1 MGKNLEAC
9 GCQINSPEVTNFA
22 ALYRLADRRP
32 THYHSYIDSLDALE
46 TLSERTM
53 IYVST
58 YRWSCF
64 FSILAILALLS
75 SGCKPTN
82 TIKIAS
88 SGVTALSNSTA
99 NASGPSKNSDKPD
112 SVNNNVVVTGDLN
125 AVDWQAHV
133 GNQVVIK
140 GELVIVDTYDLARRG
155 QIKVARSRLHVPTS
169 QVDPNDADPNENN
182 FEGHSNVAKVTEAQ
196 KINDG
201 ASITIDDDTSEQNVF
216 PLPLFPELGK
226 KHPTVRLG
234 SIVHVVSGRLTK
246 QKNSWVIQSDKPLQW
261 SPQQRPERPDLGD
274 ADITIAS
281 FNVLNYF
288 TTIDDGQNDARGAD
302 SKSELSRQEAKITA
316 AIQGLQADVIGLM
329 ELENNIDAEERLIIA
344 LNKKLG
350 KNVYK
355 GCGIPK
361 GFDESPG
368 GDDSIRVGI
377 IYRADRVSPV
387 GEVSIVDDEAF
398 SIARTPV
405 VQTFVSTQG
414 GSPFTVIVNHFKSK
428 GGASN
433 ANAANKDKGDG
444 QAAYNAARR
453 AQSLAICNYIKLN
466 HQNNEQDRVL
476 VIGDLNAYQQEDPID
491 ALRANGLVD
500 LHDRERQSAPSESVG
515 NEYTFVYYAQSGS
528 LDHAFATASLVADVT
543 GASIWHINADEPR
556 FLDYNQEFNPK
567 ALYSADPYRSS
578 DHDPVLIGI
587 RK

>member
-1 MGKNLEAC
+1 MFHV
-9 GCQINSPEVTNFA
+9 SPFRLHCLFP
-22 ALYRLADRRP
+22 AL
-32 THYHSYIDSLDALE
+32 
-46 TLSERTM
+46 M
-53 IYVST
+53 IS
-58 YRWSCF
+58 
-64 FSILAILALLS
+64 ALLLL
-75 SGCKPTN
+75 GCKPETAIDL
-82 TIKIAS
+82 TSAGDAAS
-88 SGVTALSNSTA
+88 TSLTA
-99 NASGPSKNSDKPD
+99 NAAGKTKKSGRPESDND
-112 SVNNNVVVTGDLN
+112 NNVVITVGLN
-125 AVDWQAHV
+125 AIDWQSHV
-133 GNQVVIK
+133 GKQVVIE
-140 GELVIVDTYDLARRG
+140 GDLVIVDTYDLARRG
-155 QIKVARSRLHVPTS
+155 QIKVARSRLHVPTT
-169 QVDPNDADPNENN
+169 QVDPNDANPDETS
-182 FEGHSNVAKVTEAQ
+182 FEGGSNVAKVTEAQ
-196 KINDG
+196 KQNDG
-201 ASITIDDDTSEQNVF
+201 ASIIIDDGTAEQNVF

-226 KHPTVRLG
+226 NHPTVRLG
-234 SIVHVVSGRLTK
+234 SIVHGVSGRLTK
-246 QKNSWVIQSDKPLQW
+246 QRNSWVIQSDKPLQW
-261 SPQQRPERPDLGD
+261 SPKQRPERPDLGD

-288 TTIDDGQNDARGAD
+288 TTIDDGQNGARGAD
-302 SKSELSRQEAKITA
+302 SESELSRQEAKITA

-329 ELENNIDAEERLIIA
+329 ELENNIDAEERLIAA
-344 LNKKLG
+344 LNKTLE

-361 GFDESPG
+361 GFDKSPG

-387 GEVSIVDDEAF
+387 GEVSILDDEAF

-414 GSPFTVIVNHFKSK
+414 GRPFTVIVNHFKSK
-428 GGASN
+428 GGASS

-453 AQSLAICNYIKLN
+453 AQSLAICDYIKQN
-466 HQNNEQDRVL
+466 HQNTEQSRVL

-500 LHDRERQSAPSESVG
+500 LHDRGRQSASSESG
-515 NEYTFVYYAQSGS
+515 GTEYTFVYYAQSGS
-528 LDHAFATASLVADVT
+528 LDHAFATASLAADVT